1 MIHKT
6 DVTLIN
12 ETNVLILNDTQSG
25 STQKVLNSL
34 QKANLLCLFTFSIDH
49 ISSSSSNYRENRYN
63 EAYILT
69 STYDRAHF

>member
-69 STYDRAHF
+69 STCDRAHF